1 MDTPKDISRASPVSA
16 PKDTSPMDTPKDSD

>member
-1 MDTPKDISRASPVSA
+1 MEKTKDIARAAPADA